1 MFLDN
6 LANTPEIAGLTLE
19 LKADSP
25 NTSAEASAE
34 PPNTSVDVKTESPY
48 ISTEAGDAT
57 CAKQDTTDGQQVV
70 KEGVCDHC
78 FLKSANLFGAETCI
92 QRAYELIFYL
102 YELRFTWTE
111 CTSLYLFMLSPSWFF
126 RH

>member
-1 MFLDN
+1 MFSDN

-25 NTSAEASAE
+25 NTSAEASADSPNTSAEASAE
-34 PPNTSVDVKTESPY
+34 PPNTSVQVATESPY

-57 CAKQDTTDGQQVV
+57 CTKQDTTDGQQVV

-92 QRAYELIFYL
+92 QRAYV
-102 YELRFTWTE
+102 
-111 CTSLYLFMLSPSWFF
+111 
-126 RH
+126 